1 MLSEMLQLMGEML
14 LLMVTGLVIR
24 QIGIV
29 TNEGRKCLT
38 DLILY
43 VILPCNIVRAFVNE
57 TDSVAGIGSALGLV
71 LLISVLIQILCTI
84 IGYVCYRMMNE
95 GEKQVFQYA
104 TVCSNAGF
112 MGNPLT
118 EAVFGDMGLLYASI
132 YLIPQRIVMWTAGVS
147 YFNRGSNRKGLL
159 KKVLVHPCMI
169 AVYNG
174 LFLML
179 TGIPLPGFM
188 DKTVSA
194 LSSCTTA
201 MTMVYIG
208 TILSDVDWKTIVT
221 GKQLYFS
228 VMRLVIIPLI
238 VWLPCRFLHVDPL
251 ITGVSVFLAAMPA
264 GGDRRRDYRA
274 GMGALTRRHLRRPGM
289 SGTMTAHLRRCSLL
303 SEILRRRQRSALPP
317 FHSCVPHRCSSHCRR
332 HRNIPAESD

>member
-24 QIGIV
+24 QIGVV

-57 TDSVAGIGSALGLV
+57 EDSVAGIGSALGLV

-147 YFNRGSNRKGLL
+147 YFNRGSSRKGLL

-169 AVYNG
+169 AVYIG

-179 TGIPLPGFM
+179 TGIPLPGFT
-188 DKTVSA
+188 DKTVTA

-264 GGDRRRDYRA
+264 GS
-274 GMGALTRRHLRRPGM
+274 T
-289 SGTMTAHLRRCSLL
+289 TSLL
-303 SEILRRRQRSALPP
+303 AAKYGADADSAAK
-317 FHSCVPHRCSSHCRR
+317 CVVLSTALSVITVPVWGLLLGG
-332 HRNIPAESD
+332 I

>member
-1 MLSEMLQLMGEML
+1 MIAQMLQLMGEML
-14 LLMVTGLVIR
+14 LLMLTGLLIR
-24 QIGIV
+24 RLGIV
-29 TNEGRKCLT
+29 TDAGRKCLT

-57 TDSVAGIGSALGLV
+57 AGSITGIGSALGMV
-71 LLISVLIQILCTI
+71 LLIAVLIQILCTV
-84 IGYVCYRMMNE
+84 IGYVCYGMMNPK
-95 GEKQVFQYA
+95 EKQVYQYA

-118 EAVFGDMGLLYASI
+118 EAVFGDLGLLYASI

-147 YFNRGSNRKGLL
+147 YFNQDSDKKGLI

-169 AVYNG
+169 AVYIG
-174 LFLML
+174 MFLML
-179 TGIPLPGFM
+179 TALPLPGFV

-208 TILSDVDWKTIVT
+208 TILSDVDWKTIAS
-221 GKQLYFS
+221 GKQIYFA
-228 VMRLVIIPLI
+228 VLRLVVIPLI
-238 VWLPCRFLHVDPL
+238 VYLPCLLLNVDPL

-264 GGDRRRDYRA
+264 GS
-274 GMGALTRRHLRRPGM
+274 T
-289 SGTMTAHLRRCSLL
+289 TSLL
-303 SEILRRRQRSALPP
+303 AAKYGADEDSAAKCVVFTTALSVVTLPVWGMILTAALQG
-317 FHSCVPHRCSSHCRR
+317 
-332 HRNIPAESD
+332 

>member
-24 QIGIV
+24 QIGVV

-57 TDSVAGIGSALGLV
+57 EGSVAGIGSALGLV

-147 YFNRGSNRKGLL
+147 YFNRGSSRKGLL

-169 AVYNG
+169 AVYIG

-221 GKQLYFS
+221 GKQLYF
-228 VMRLVIIPLI
+228 L
-238 VWLPCRFLHVDPL
+238 
-251 ITGVSVFLAAMPA
+251 
-264 GGDRRRDYRA
+264 
-274 GMGALTRRHLRRPGM
+274 
-289 SGTMTAHLRRCSLL
+289 
-303 SEILRRRQRSALPP
+303 
-317 FHSCVPHRCSSHCRR
+317 
-332 HRNIPAESD
+332 

>member
-24 QIGIV
+24 QIGMV

-57 TDSVAGIGSALGLV
+57 EGSVAGIGSALGLV

-132 YLIPQRIVMWTAGVS
+132 YLIPQRIVMW
-147 YFNRGSNRKGLL
+147 
-159 KKVLVHPCMI
+159 KVLVHPCMI
-169 AVYNG
+169 AVYIG

-228 VMRLVIIPLI
+228 VMRLVIIPFI

-264 GGDRRRDYRA
+264 GS
-274 GMGALTRRHLRRPGM
+274 T
-289 SGTMTAHLRRCSLL
+289 TSLL
-303 SEILRRRQRSALPP
+303 AAKYGADADSAAK
-317 FHSCVPHRCSSHCRR
+317 CVVLSTALSVITVPVWGLLLGG
-332 HRNIPAESD
+332 I

>member
-1 MLSEMLQLMGEML
+1 MQDMMNLMLTMFVLMA
-14 LLMVTGLVIR
+14 VGLVVR
-24 QIGIV
+24 KLNIV
-29 TNEGRKCLT
+29 GKEGQKNLT
-38 DLILY
+38 DL
-43 VILPCNIVRAFVNE
+43 VIDLVLPCNIIKSFMIE
-57 TDSVAGIGSALGLV
+57 FSWDTMKTFGIV
-71 LLISVLIQILCTI
+71 LIISVCIQF
-84 IGYVCYRMMNE
+84 VCVISGKLLYR
-95 GEKQVFQYA
+95 GIPEKQQKCLQYG
-104 TVCSNAGF
+104 TICSNAGF
-112 MGNPLT
+112 LGNPLAEGIYGST
-118 EAVFGDMGLLYASI
+118 GLSYASI

-147 YFNRGSNRKGLL
+147 YFNRGSSRKGLL

-169 AVYNG
+169 AVYIG

-228 VMRLVIIPLI
+228 VMRLVIIPFI

-264 GGDRRRDYRA
+264 GS
-274 GMGALTRRHLRRPGM
+274 T
-289 SGTMTAHLRRCSLL
+289 TSLL
-303 SEILRRRQRSALPP
+303 AAKYGADADSAAK
-317 FHSCVPHRCSSHCRR
+317 CVVLSTALSVITVPVWGLLLGG
-332 HRNIPAESD
+332 I

>member
-1 MLSEMLQLMGEML
+1 MNTGSRGFHAFRIVRTFVIVNIGWYFDRIIHLRSCLQAFA
-14 LLMVTGLVIR
+14 VTLTDFR
-24 QIGIV
+24 LTALKDGIV
-29 TNEGRKCLT
+29 SEIIGHSTLFNIAGGYAVAFLG
-38 DLILY
+38 LIL
-43 VILPCNIVRAFVNE
+43 VFADSIQKERGCDVCGQIIHGRFV
-57 TDSVAGIGSALGLV
+57 
-71 LLISVLIQILCTI
+71 
-84 IGYVCYRMMNE
+84 
-95 GEKQVFQYA
+95 
-104 TVCSNAGF
+104 
-112 MGNPLT
+112 
-118 EAVFGDMGLLYASI
+118 
-132 YLIPQRIVMWTAGVS
+132 
-147 YFNRGSNRKGLL
+147 RKGLL

-169 AVYNG
+169 AVYIG

-264 GGDRRRDYRA
+264 GS
-274 GMGALTRRHLRRPGM
+274 T
-289 SGTMTAHLRRCSLL
+289 TSLL
-303 SEILRRRQRSALPP
+303 AAKYGADADSAAK
-317 FHSCVPHRCSSHCRR
+317 CVVLSTALSVITVPVWGLLLGG
-332 HRNIPAESD
+332 I

>member
-24 QIGIV
+24 QIGMV

-57 TDSVAGIGSALGLV
+57 EDSVAGIGSALGLV

-118 EAVFGDMGLLYASI
+118 EAVFGDMGLY
-132 YLIPQRIVMWTAGVS
+132 
-147 YFNRGSNRKGLL
+147 
-159 KKVLVHPCMI
+159 
-169 AVYNG
+169 
-174 LFLML
+174 
-179 TGIPLPGFM
+179 
-188 DKTVSA
+188 
-194 LSSCTTA
+194 
-201 MTMVYIG
+201 
-208 TILSDVDWKTIVT
+208 
-221 GKQLYFS
+221 
-228 VMRLVIIPLI
+228 MR
-238 VWLPCRFLHVDPL
+238 RF
-251 ITGVSVFLAAMPA
+251 I
-264 GGDRRRDYRA
+264 
-274 GMGALTRRHLRRPGM
+274 
-289 SGTMTAHLRRCSLL
+289 
-303 SEILRRRQRSALPP
+303 
-317 FHSCVPHRCSSHCRR
+317 
-332 HRNIPAESD
+332 

>member
-1 MLSEMLQLMGEML
+1 
-14 LLMVTGLVIR
+14 
-24 QIGIV
+24 
-29 TNEGRKCLT
+29 
-38 DLILY
+38 
-43 VILPCNIVRAFVNE
+43 
-57 TDSVAGIGSALGLV
+57 
-71 LLISVLIQILCTI
+71 
-84 IGYVCYRMMNE
+84 
-95 GEKQVFQYA
+95 
-104 TVCSNAGF
+104 
-112 MGNPLT
+112 
-118 EAVFGDMGLLYASI
+118 
-132 YLIPQRIVMWTAGVS
+132 
-147 YFNRGSNRKGLL
+147 NRGSSRKGLL

-169 AVYNG
+169 AVYIG

-264 GGDRRRDYRA
+264 GS
-274 GMGALTRRHLRRPGM
+274 T
-289 SGTMTAHLRRCSLL
+289 TSLL
-303 SEILRRRQRSALPP
+303 AAKYGADADSAAK
-317 FHSCVPHRCSSHCRR
+317 CVVLSTALSVITVPVWGLLLGG
-332 HRNIPAESD
+332 I